1 MVRAKRQESASDIYH
16 VVSRGCGRQI
26 LFEDDADR
34 RKYLSF
40 LKEGLDQNGA
50 ILFAWCL
57 MGNHVH
63 LLIKCP
69 IGTLSNLMR
78 VLNSSYS
85 MYFNKRHDRVGHL
98 MQGRFKSEPIE
109 TDEYFLTAL
118 RYIHR
123 NPEKA
128 RMSLTIDHPWS
139 SYAEYLR
146 GNSSPSIA
154 DTALALELLDGPTGF
169 ASFHQEDDP
178 TAPCIDA
185 ERGRMRLT
193 DDDALIAAN
202 EVLGNCHV
210 ESITTL
216 PKEERDDA
224 LCALKA
230 ANLSVRQIERLT
242 GISRSVVSKACA
254 SR

>member
-26 LFEDDADR
+26 LFEDDDDR
-34 RKYLSF
+34 KKYLSF
-40 LKEGLDQNGA
+40 LKEGIGQNKA
-50 ILFAWCL
+50 TLFAWCL
-57 MGNHVH
+57 MGNHTH

-69 IGTLSNLMR
+69 IESLSNMMR

-85 MYFNKRHDRVGHL
+85 MYFNKRHNRVGHL
-98 MQGRFKSEPIE
+98 MQGRFKSEPVE
-109 TDEYFLTAL
+109 TDEYFLTVL

-128 RMSLTIDHPWS
+128 QMSPAADYQWS
-139 SYAEYLR
+139 SYTEYLK
-146 GNSSPSIA
+146 GSSSPSIA
-154 DTALALELLDGPTGF
+154 NTAFALELLGGTAEF
-169 ASFHQEDDP
+169 ASFHQKDDP

-193 DDDALIAAN
+193 DDDALVAAG
-202 EVLGNCHV
+202 EVLGNYRV
-210 ESITTL
+210 ESVMSL

-224 LCALKA
+224 LRALKS

-242 GISRSVVSKACA
+242 GVSRSVVSKACVDK
-254 SR
+254 